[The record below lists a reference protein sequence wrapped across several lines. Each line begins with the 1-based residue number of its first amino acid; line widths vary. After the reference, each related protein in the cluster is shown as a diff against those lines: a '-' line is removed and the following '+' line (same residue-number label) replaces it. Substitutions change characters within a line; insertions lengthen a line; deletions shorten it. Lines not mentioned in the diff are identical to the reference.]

1 MYIYLENFVV
11 RIYSNIIHTVYFN
24 TLKIFKSIDKDK
36 IDIIFYKSLIVTHN
50 FLPRK

>member
-24 TLKIFKSIDKDK
+24 TLKIFKSK